1 MDRIVFS
8 TDALPVHQ
16 RFPVYCEEIVR
27 SWCGLDLRTAD
38 RSGFHAHLEF
48 RRVGIIEIMTN
59 IMPAIDCIRTPSL
72 LRDGDDTLMVMLLL
86 SGKAYQTQLGEG
98 CELNA
103 GDTVICNSAC
113 AGEYNLVADSKV
125 LGVKIP
131 RMRLSVLLPHMSR
144 FAGAKLDKDPVALRL
159 LSGYLTGT
167 LNVDFDGSERAAR
180 LHQDHIV
187 DLVALALGM
196 EGEPR
201 AITEQRGARAAR
213 RAAVV
218 RAIETS
224 MADPALDAA
233 NVAARL
239 GITVRYV
246 HHLLEPTG
254 RTFSEHLLDKR
265 LAKAVEVLSDPGQ
278 SQRRIADI
286 AFEVGFRDLSYFNR
300 MFRRKYAGTPTEL
313 RQATVRAREQEAP

>member
-1 MDRIVFS
+1 
-8 TDALPVHQ
+8 
-16 RFPVYCEEIVR
+16 
-27 SWCGLDLRTAD
+27 
-38 RSGFHAHLEF
+38 
-48 RRVGIIEIMTN
+48 MTN
-59 IMPAIDCIRTPSL
+59 IMPAIDCVRTQDLP
-72 LRDGDDTLMVMLLL
+72 RDGDDTVMVMLLL
-86 SGKAYQTQLGEG
+86 SGKAYQTQPGEG

-103 GDTVICNSAC
+103 GDTVICDSAC

-125 LGVKIP
+125 LGVRIP
-131 RMRLSVLLPHMSR
+131 RMRPSVLLPHMSR

-159 LSGYLTGT
+159 LSSYLTGT
-167 LNVDFDGSERAAR
+167 LNVDFGGSEQAAR

-196 EGEPR
+196 EGETA
-201 AITEQRGARAAR
+201 AIAEQRGAQATR
-213 RAAVV
+213 RAAVIQ
-218 RAIETS
+218 AIETS
-224 MADPALDAA
+224 MADSALDAT

-246 HHLLEPTG
+246 HRLLEPTG

-265 LAKAVEVLSDPGQ
+265 LARVVELLREAGQ
-278 SQRRIADI
+278 RHRRIADI

-313 RQATVRAREQEAP
+313 RRATGAMRERS